1 MPTYAAS
8 ICSPAITSASS
19 TAFFTASMAWSRLM
33 MLPRRVPFIGDVP
46 LPMISSWLRSL
57 TSPTSTHTF
66 EVPMSR
72 ATTYFSSV
80 FGMHDSLNWL
90 WPMLLGSQ
98 RLDDDAVGETKVGV
112 GDGAAAE
119 PLRASDRVELAPL
132 RREVGSVGIDHGAQL
147 AVE

>member
-1 MPTYAAS
+1 M
-8 ICSPAITSASS
+8 TSASS

-80 FGMHDSLNWL
+80 FGMHDSLNDL
-90 WPMLLGSQ
+90 GPRLLGPQ
-98 RLDDDAVGETKVGV
+98 RLDDDAMGETEIGV
-112 GDGAAAE
+112 GHGGAPQFFRAGDG
-119 PLRASDRVELAPL
+119 VQLAPL
-132 RREVGSVGIDHGAQL
+132 RREIAGVRVDHRGQL
-147 AVE
+147 PVEDGETVRR